1 MFQGGV
7 MEWGR
12 ANGLRVL
19 LSSGLALLLAGCGA
33 KQLQL
38 EGTPE
43 EGGQVLGQMLKAWQ
57 EGTSLDDFAKSR
69 TPAMTVVDEEWAAG
83 HKLKSFEMG
92 TATQFGGLWRVPV
105 KAVLVHPQQ
114 GERERSLAYGVTLK
128 PTISIIRADDTEF

>member
-1 MFQGGV
+1 MFQGV
-7 MEWGR
+7 VTGR
-12 ANGLRVL
+12 VSKTSRRLLLMAGL
-19 LSSGLALLLAGCGA
+19 GLLLAGCGE
-33 KQLQL
+33 KQLTL

-57 EGTSLDDFAKSR
+57 DGTSLADFSKSR
-69 TPAMTVVDEEWAAG
+69 TPAITVVDEEWATG
-83 HKLKSFEMG
+83 YTLKSYEMG

-105 KAVLVHPQQ
+105 KAVLSHPDK

>member
-1 MFQGGV
+1 MVQGVVNERGRV
-7 MEWGR
+7 GEW
-12 ANGLRVL
+12 RVL
-19 LSSGLALLLAGCGA
+19 WVLGVAVLLAGCGE

-38 EGTPE
+38 QGTPE

-57 EGTSLDDFAKSR
+57 EGTSLADFAKSR

-83 HKLKSFEMG
+83 YTLKSYEMG

-105 KAVLVHPQQ
+105 KAVLAHPDK
-114 GERERSLAYGVTLK
+114 GERERTLAYGVTLK

>member
-1 MFQGGV
+1 VFQGVVNACGQV
-7 MEWGR
+7 GMW
-12 ANGLRVL
+12 RVL
-19 LSSGLALLLAGCGA
+19 WAWGLAVVLAGCGA

-57 EGTSLDDFAKSR
+57 EGTSLADFAKSR
-69 TPAMTVVDEEWAAG
+69 TPAITVVDEEWAAG
-83 HKLKSFEMG
+83 YTLKSYEVG
-92 TATQFGGLWRVPV
+92 AATQFGGLWRIPV
-105 KAVLVHPQQ
+105 KAVLSHPDR

>member
-7 MEWGR
+7 NGR
-12 ANGLRVL
+12 GRPGTWQFVCAV
-19 LSSGLALLLAGCGA
+19 SLAVLLAGCGE

-57 EGTSLDDFAKSR
+57 EGTSLADFAKSR
-69 TPAMTVVDEEWAAG
+69 TPPLTVVDEEWSAG
-83 HKLKSFEMG
+83 YTLKSYEMG

-105 KAVLVHPQQ
+105 KAVLSHPDR
-114 GERERSLAYGVTLK
+114 GERERNLAYGVTLK

>member
-7 MEWGR
+7 NGR
-12 ANGLRVL
+12 GWPGTWQFVCAV
-19 LSSGLALLLAGCGA
+19 SLAVQLAGCGA

-105 KAVLVHPQQ
+105 KAVVVDPQQ